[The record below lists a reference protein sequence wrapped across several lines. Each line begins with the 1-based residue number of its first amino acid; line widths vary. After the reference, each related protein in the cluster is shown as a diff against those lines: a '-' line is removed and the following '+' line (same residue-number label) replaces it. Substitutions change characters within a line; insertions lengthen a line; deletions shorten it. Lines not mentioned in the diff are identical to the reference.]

1 MVPYTVNVVLHVN
14 NQLGN
19 FSKAISMKIAL
30 KLLGLMLFFCAGQL
44 IAQVPGNVMMSD
56 PDQDGGQTIMQDPP
70 TDDITDKRT
79 IETVRIL
86 PYDPV
91 READIFWEKRIW
103 RVIDI
108 REKMNLPFA
117 YPERPFFQILQEAAE
132 NEEINV
138 YSVEDDKF
146 THRLSPE
153 EVASMGASVD
163 TVTTFDPVTYE
174 EKIQVVRNEL
184 NPSDIKRYR
193 IKEVWFFD
201 EETSTMQVRIL
212 GIAPLLD
219 VKDENGNFKYEQLM
233 FWVYYPEARQILARE
248 KVFTAGND
256 AAPITW
262 ESLLEMRYFSSYIF
276 KESNVHDRRLSDY
289 VQGVDLLMEA
299 DKIKQTIFNFEHDLW
314 EY

>member
-1 MVPYTVNVVLHVN
+1 MI
-14 NQLGN
+14 
-19 FSKAISMKIAL
+19 FSDIISQKAISMKIAL
-30 KLLGLMLFFCAGQL
+30 KVLGLILFSCASL
-44 IAQVPGNVMMSD
+44 LTAQVPDNVMMTES
-56 PDQDGGQTIMQDPP
+56 GNTISEQSEPP
-70 TDDITDKRT
+70 TDDITNKRT
-79 IETVRIL
+79 IETVRVL
-86 PYDPV
+86 AYDDI

-117 YPERPFFQILQEAAE
+117 YPERPFFSILQDAAE
-132 NEEINV
+132 AGEINV

-146 THRLSPE
+146 TQRLPAD
-153 EVASMGASVD
+153 EVASMGATID
-163 TVTTFDPVTYE
+163 TVVTFDPVTYE
-174 EKIQVVRNEL
+174 EKEQIVRNEL
-184 NPSDIKRYR
+184 DPSDVKRYR
-193 IKEVWFFD
+193 LKEVWFFD

-219 VKDENGNFKYEQLM
+219 VLDDNGNFKYEKPM
-233 FWVYYPEARQILARE
+233 FWVYYPEARQVLARE
-248 KVFTAGND
+248 KVFTYGND

-262 ESLLEMRYFSSYIF
+262 EGLMEMRFFSSYIF
-276 KESNVHDRRLSDY
+276 KESNVHDRRLSEY

>member
-1 MVPYTVNVVLHVN
+1 
-14 NQLGN
+14 
-19 FSKAISMKIAL
+19 MKIAL

-44 IAQVPGNVMMSD
+44 IAQVPGNVMMSESD
-56 PDQDGGQTIMQDPP
+56 EDSGQTIMQDPP

-248 KVFTAGND
+248 KVFTVGND

-276 KESNVHDRRLSDY
+276 KESNVHNRRLSDY

>member
-1 MVPYTVNVVLHVN
+1 
-14 NQLGN
+14 
-19 FSKAISMKIAL
+19 MKIAL
-30 KLLGLMLFFCAGQL
+30 KLLSLVLFCCASL
-44 IAQVPGNVMMSD
+44 LTAQVPDNVMMTESGST
-56 PDQDGGQTIMQDPP
+56 PLSEEQEPP
-70 TDDITDKRT
+70 NDDITNKRT

-86 PYDPV
+86 PYDDV

-117 YPERPFFQILQEAAE
+117 YPERPFFSILMDAAE
-132 NEEINV
+132 SGEINV

-146 THRLSPE
+146 SQRLPAE
-153 EVASMGASVD
+153 EVASMGATVD
-163 TVTTFDPVTYE
+163 TVIVFDPITYE
-174 EKIQVVRNEL
+174 EKQQIVRNEL
-184 NPSDIKRYR
+184 NPEDIKRYR

-219 VKDENGNFKYEQLM
+219 VKDENDNFKYEKAL
-233 FWVYYPEARQILARE
+233 FWVYYPEARQVLARE
-248 KVFTAGND
+248 KVFTYGND

-262 ESLLEMRYFSSYIF
+262 ESLMEMRFFSSYIY
-276 KESNVHDRRLSDY
+276 KESNVHDRRLQEY